1 MAPGAVSQH
10 DHCVDNNFD
19 PTLRIRREDN
29 SMTGSEA
36 TGAIHHFMRLD
47 GAGGASPVEHA
58 TLVTTGHWVHLD
70 AAHPDSR
77 PWLQDHTDLIP
88 TAIEALLAPET
99 RPRLATRGANLLLTL
114 RGVGL
119 DHSHDLADMISLRI
133 WCDGTRMIST
143 RLRSLKSTQD
153 VREALEEGKG
163 PTSINGLLIFW
174 VERMLKRMESP
185 LQHLEESIMDM
196 EDRALEAAN
205 QTSHADLSQL
215 RRQILGLRRFLGPQR
230 EALLALA
237 DANVNWLDD
246 LARAQLRESGERQSR
261 HVDLLDHMY
270 SRIAVA
276 QEELRNTLSNQMNER
291 MYVMSIAAALFL
303 PLSFFTGLMGINVG
317 GMPGIDDAYAFW
329 IVVGLCGIAISGL
342 LFLFRKQGWW

>member
-1 MAPGAVSQH
+1 
-10 DHCVDNNFD
+10 
-19 PTLRIRREDN
+19 
-29 SMTGSEA
+29 MTGSKA

-47 GAGGASPVEHA
+47 GAGGASSVEHA
-58 TLVTTGHWVHLD
+58 TSIASGHWVHLD

-77 PWLQDHTDLIP
+77 SWLQDHTDLIP
-88 TAIEALLAPET
+88 TAIEALLAQET

-114 RGVGL
+114 RGISF
-119 DHSHDLADMISLRI
+119 DNSHDLEDMISLRI

-153 VREALEEGKG
+153 VREALEEGEG
-163 PTSINGLLIFW
+163 PTSIGQLLIFW
-174 VERMLKRMESP
+174 VERMIKRMESP
-185 LQHLEESIMDM
+185 LHHLEEAIMDM
-196 EDRALEAAN
+196 EDRALEAGE

-237 DANVNWLDD
+237 GAKVDWLND
-246 LARAQLRESGERQSR
+246 LDRAQLRESGERQSR

-317 GMPGIDDAYAFW
+317 GMPGIDDAHAFW
-329 IVVGLCGIAISGL
+329 IVVGMCGIAISGL